1 MSARPNPIR
10 VASVPA
16 GHPYVRAVTP
26 GPGLAR
32 LLPDPELGRPPGQWW
47 PPALFDPAYLRA
59 NLDGFDLLH
68 VHFGLESVPTAQLV
82 EALGLVRAAGHPIVF
97 TVHDLENPQLVD
109 QTEHLV
115 RLDAVIAAADELIT
129 LTPGAAAVIA
139 DRWGRPATVVPHPR
153 IAEHY
158 PSVTQVPDARPR
170 LGAHL
175 RDLRPNIDA
184 LAVARSLAAGARA
197 LAAAG
202 RPVDAVLR
210 LDERVRDEAT
220 AAELERFVQ
229 DEGGSTLE
237 GGLTLE
243 RGPRQSDIELER
255 WIAGLDVAVMPY
267 SHGTHSG
274 WAELCWDLGAVVV
287 DDGHGFI
294 VEQLPDGV
302 VRGGAGEAPEAS
314 LARALELATAPGSPE
329 RAAVVTARR
338 SRRDAEHDG
347 ITRAHTAVYRRA
359 LGDVRA

>member
-26 GPGLAR
+26 GPGLTR

-47 PPALFDPAYLRA
+47 PPALFDPSYLRE

-109 QTEHLV
+109 QAEHLV

-129 LTPGAAAVIA
+129 LSPGAAAVVA
-139 DRWGRPATVVPHPR
+139 ERWGRPVTVVPHPR

-158 PSVTQVPDARPR
+158 PSVERVPDARPR

-210 LDERVRDEAT
+210 LDERVRDEAA

-229 DEGGSTLE
+229 DEGGTSLE

-243 RGPRQSDIELER
+243 RGPRQSDVELER

-294 VEQLPDGV
+294 AEQLPDGV
-302 VRGGAGEAPEAS
+302 VRGAAGEAPEAL

-329 RAAVVTARR
+329 RAAVVAARR
-338 SRRDAEHDG
+338 ARRDAEHDG

>member
-229 DEGGSTLE
+229 DEGALTRD

-243 RGPRQSDIELER
+243 RGPRQSDVELER

-274 WAELCWDLGAVVV
+274 WAELCWDLGAAVV

-294 VEQLPDGV
+294 AEQLPDGV
-302 VRGGAGEAPEAS
+302 VRGGAAEAPEAL

-329 RAAVVTARR
+329 RAAVVADRQA
-338 SRRDAEHDG
+338 RRDAEHDG